1 MEVGTMRANYF
12 TNLAYLLAAGFL
24 VVVSQAFTAPVVG
37 WVALGVSTGIVIV
50 GLASVI
56 LTTKGLPQL
65 GHAAI
70 VLVALWSLIAAL
82 VFSGSLLGW
91 LVFADGL
98 AVAGIAL
105 VNLGI
110 HEFSTERVVHELQIV
125 APQSSSSQL
134 QHEAA

>member
-1 MEVGTMRANYF
+1 MRANYF

-24 VVVSQAFTAPVVG
+24 VVVSRAFTPSVAG
-37 WVALGVSTGIVIV
+37 WIAFGVSTGIVVI
-50 GLASVI
+50 GLASVM
-56 LTTKGLPQL
+56 LTSKRVPQL

-70 VLVALWSLIAAL
+70 VVMALWSLIAAL
-82 VFSGSLLGW
+82 VFTGGVLGW
-91 LVFADGL
+91 LVFADAL
-98 AVAGIAL
+98 AVGAVAL

-125 APQSSSSQL
+125 APQSSTSQM

>member
-1 MEVGTMRANYF
+1 MRANYF

-24 VVVSQAFTAPVVG
+24 VVVSRAFTSSIAG
-37 WVALGVSTGIVIV
+37 WVAFGVGTGIVVVALVSI
-50 GLASVI
+50 L
-56 LTTKGLPQL
+56 LTTKRVPQL

-70 VLVALWSLIAAL
+70 VIVALWTLIAAL
-82 VFSGSLLGW
+82 VFSGSVLGW

-98 AVAGIAL
+98 ALVGVAL

-125 APQSSSSQL
+125 APQSSGSQM
-134 QHEAA
+134 QQEAA